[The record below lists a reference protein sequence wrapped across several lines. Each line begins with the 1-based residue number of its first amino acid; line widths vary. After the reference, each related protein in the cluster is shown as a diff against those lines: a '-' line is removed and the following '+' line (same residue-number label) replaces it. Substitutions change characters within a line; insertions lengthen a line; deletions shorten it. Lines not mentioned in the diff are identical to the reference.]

1 MKYKVVISSLF
12 IDGVKYRRGDVVELD
27 SNDSYGV
34 KLSPVFEPEPEKE
47 LVEVKPKRRRVKKSE
62 A

>member
-12 IDGVKYRRGDVVELD
+12 IDGVKYRRGDVVELE
-27 SNDSYGV
+27 NGEVYGV
-34 KLSPVFEPEPEKE
+34 NLEPVSEPEPEKE

>member
-1 MKYKVVISSLF
+1 MKYKVVISSFF
-12 IDGVKYRRGDVVELD
+12 IDGVKYRRGDVVELE
-27 SNDSYGV
+27 NGEVYGV
-34 KLSPVFEPEPEKE
+34 NLEPVSKPEPEKE

>member
-1 MKYKVVISSLF
+1 MKYKVVISALF
-12 IDGVKYRRGDVVELD
+12 IDGVKYHRGDIVD
-27 SNDSYGV
+27 IDINTYGV
-34 KLSPVFEPEPEKE
+34 KLEPISEPEPEKE